1 MSASGEN
8 KPCLIGKN
16 TNSQL
21 SEEQDQVHLRLR
33 RRRGRKKEEGKEQ
46 TDLSNMNVMLHL
58 YRGHTRRKL
67 L

>member
-46 TDLSNMNVMLHL
+46 TDLSIMNVMLHL